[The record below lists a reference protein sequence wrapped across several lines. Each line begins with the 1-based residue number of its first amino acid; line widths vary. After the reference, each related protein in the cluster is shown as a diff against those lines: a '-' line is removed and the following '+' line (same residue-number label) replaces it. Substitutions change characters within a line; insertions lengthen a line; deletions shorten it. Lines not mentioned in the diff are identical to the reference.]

1 MCGLIGIKEDH
12 ENLPEKKKI
21 MTIQNNLDET

>member
-12 ENLPEKKKI
+12 ENLPEKKN